1 MGNSVRK
8 RIKKKKRKK
17 ATTIAV
23 SSKTR
28 RGERLT
34 EDWSESFE
42 RITVIRSWDTNEIHV
57 SLFRASNDQTLFR
70 EERRNR
76 YEERKVNEFPTTFNY
91 DYSCS
96 FEMSLWRGGHFR
108 WSPRGGATIRD
119 RIISSDYT
127 NENGI
132 VEIRTRERERERVLT
147 NHTCVINLD
156 SCRRSLS
163 IT

>member
-57 SLFRASNDQTLFR
+57 SLFRASNDETLFR

-96 FEMSLWRGGHFR
+96 FEMSLWRGEHFR
-108 WSPRGGATIRD
+108 WSPRRGATIRD

-127 NENGI
+127 NENENRGNSN
-132 VEIRTRERERERVLT
+132 EKERERILT